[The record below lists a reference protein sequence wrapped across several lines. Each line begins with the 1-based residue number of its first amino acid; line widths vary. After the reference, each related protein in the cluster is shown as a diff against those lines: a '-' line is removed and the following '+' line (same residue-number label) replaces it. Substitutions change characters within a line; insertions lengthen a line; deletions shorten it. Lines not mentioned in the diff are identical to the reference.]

1 MSKSIGSMIAKNGF
15 KEEEFIVNLLNSN
28 TELLNGLSKFIGK
41 KLEPNARLIKGNH
54 KSDLVISGLTIQ
66 HKKTKPKQFGQVD
79 RHYVDDLIEC
89 IPKIASCSK
98 ILKNLCEKPI
108 DPETNLCKKN
118 SKIKKIDS
126 TNYSK
131 KELQQFVEILENNKK
146 KLLNYAFRGKEKEY
160 RPKLFSITLFD
171 KNNKR
176 EKLIVW
182 KMKDIINHLMK
193 YDVKIKDSK
202 TTIEISNGLTFQRKG
217 GDGGKKQA
225 NNFQF
230 KFIPTTLPTDSAFV
244 YTF

>member
-1 MSKSIGSMIAKNGF
+1 MIAKNGF
-15 KEEEFIVNLLNSN
+15 KEEEFMVNLLNSN
-28 TELLNGLSKFIGK
+28 MELLKGLSKFIGK
-41 KLEPNARLIKGNH
+41 KLEPNAHLIKGNH
-54 KSDLVISGLTIQ
+54 KSDLIVSNITIQ

-79 RHYVDDLIEC
+79 RHYVDDLINS
-89 IPKIASCSK
+89 IPKIKSCET

-118 SKIKKIDS
+118 SKIKKMDN

-131 KELQQFVEILENNKK
+131 KELQQFIETIENNKK
-146 KLLNYAFRGKEKEY
+146 KLLDYAFRGKEKEY
-160 RPKLFSITLFD
+160 RPKLFSVTLFD

-176 EKLIVW
+176 DKLIIW
-182 KMKDIINHLMK
+182 KLDDIIKHLMK
-193 YDVKIKDSK
+193 YEVKIKDSK

-230 KFIPTTLPTDSAFV
+230 KFIPSTLPTELAFV

>member
-1 MSKSIGSMIAKNGF
+1 
-15 KEEEFIVNLLNSN
+15 
-28 TELLNGLSKFIGK
+28 LSKFIGK

-54 KSDLVISGLTIQ
+54 KSDLVVSNINIQ
-66 HKKTKPKQFGQVD
+66 HKKTKTKQFGQIHRQCVD
-79 RHYVDDLIEC
+79 HLIKN
-89 IPKIASCSK
+89 IPTILSCST
-98 ILKNLCEKPI
+98 ILKNLCEKPV
-108 DPETNLCKKN
+108 DPKTNLCNKDY
-118 SKIKKIDS
+118 KIKKMDD

-131 KELQQFVEILENNKK
+131 KELQQFVETLENNKK
-146 KLLNYAFRGKEKEY
+146 KLLNYAFRGNLKEY

-182 KMKDIINHLMK
+182 KIQDIINHLMK

-230 KFIPTTLPTDSAFV
+230 KFIPTTLPINLAFV